1 LAKHGVSF
9 EAARLAFDDDL
20 ALDVLDVG
28 GEASE
33 VRLVTIG
40 MVKGV
45 ILTVVHTER
54 GERTRIIS
62 AKKSN
67 QT

>member
-1 LAKHGVSF
+1 MSEFEWDHTKAQNNLAEHGVSF
-9 EAARLAFDDDL
+9 EAAQLVFDDEQ
-20 ALDVLDVG
+20 G
-28 GEASE
+28 E

-54 GERTRIIS
+54 R
-62 AKKSN
+62 
-67 QT
+67 